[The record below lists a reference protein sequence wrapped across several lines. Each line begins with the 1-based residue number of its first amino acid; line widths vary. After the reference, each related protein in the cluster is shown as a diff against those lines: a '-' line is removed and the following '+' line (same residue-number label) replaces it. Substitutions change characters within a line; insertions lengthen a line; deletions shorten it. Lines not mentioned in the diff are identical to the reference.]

1 MAYVRIA
8 AKLKQLNDANFFL
21 MDAKDIETTGGV
33 DLQTV
38 LDGLSGDAI
47 EDIEEL
53 KQIVGNEAGTDPE
66 TGDPIEASGL
76 VKDVDELQVT
86 IGTATVVDDSDPD
99 NTVTT
104 PGTGLIKDI
113 EDILE
118 TIGADAVMDDSNPDE
133 PVEVSPATGMKKDIA
148 DLKERMESNVCDVD
162 KIEYTPAEFVD
173 IENVKVA
180 LDQLFADVYYVT
192 PEITSFTTTPG
203 TLTVEIGSTIDQID
217 FEWAVNKEM
226 TEITLTDCV
235 IADATVTTASYTTP
249 LTADKTFT
257 LTATDGKETATS
269 TKSVKF
275 LPYVYY
281 GKALAPDTDAGAA
294 YDDIYLLELP
304 SKALKSALKG
314 DYTMTLGV
322 DEYGYIAAPT
332 SFGTPVVKIGG
343 FETELDLVATFEH
356 TNASGY
362 AQEYNVFRTGNSNL
376 GSITMVVS

>member
-38 LDGLSGDAI
+38 LDGLSGDAV

-53 KQIVGNEAGTDPE
+53 KQIVGNEAGIDSD
-66 TGDPIEASGL
+66 GGPIEASGL
-76 VKDVDELQVT
+76 VKDVD
-86 IGTATVVDDSDPD
+86 
-99 NTVTT
+99 
-104 PGTGLIKDI
+104 
-113 EDILE
+113 DILE
-118 TIGADAVMDDSNPDE
+118 TIGVDAVIDDSEDG

-162 KIEYTPAEFVD
+162 KIEYETEDFAD
-173 IENVKVA
+173 ITNVKLA

-192 PEITSFTTTPG
+192 PAITSFTTNPG

-217 FEWAVNKEM
+217 FEWVVNKEM
-226 TEITLTDCV
+226 TEITLTDCT
-235 IADATVTTASYTTP
+235 IEDATDTTASYTTP

-257 LTATDGKETATS
+257 LTATDGKETATA
-269 TKSVKF
+269 KKEVKF

-281 GKALAPDTDAGAA
+281 GKSLAPDTDAGAA
-294 YDDIYLLELP
+294 YDDAYLLALP

-343 FETELDLVATFEH
+343 FETELDLVATINH

>member
-8 AKLKQLNDANFFL
+8 AKLKQLNDANFSL

-38 LDGLSGDAI
+38 LDGLSGDAV

-53 KQIVGNEAGTDPE
+53 KQIVGNEAGEDPE
-66 TGDPIEASGL
+66 TGGPIEASGL
-76 VKDVDELQVT
+76 VKDVDELQAAV
-86 IGTATVVDDSDPD
+86 GTATVVDDSDPD
-99 NTVTT
+99 NVIT
-104 PGTGLIKDI
+104 PGTGLTKDV

-118 TIGADAVMDDSNPDE
+118 TIGVDAVIDDSVPDG

-162 KIEYTPAEFVD
+162 KIEYETEDFAD
-173 IENVKVA
+173 ITNVKLA

-217 FEWAVNKEM
+217 FEWVVNKEM
-226 TEITLTDCV
+226 TEITLTDCT

-257 LTATDGKETATS
+257 LTATDGKETATA
-269 TKSVKF
+269 KKEVKF

-281 GKALAPDTDAGAA
+281 GKSLAPDTDAGAA
-294 YDDIYLLELP
+294 YDDAYLLALP
-304 SKALKSALKG
+304 SKALKSSIKG
-314 DYTMTLGV
+314 DYIMTLGV

-343 FETELDLVATFEH
+343 FETELDLVTTFEH

>member
-113 EDILE
+113 FDIF
-118 TIGADAVMDDSNPDE
+118 N
-133 PVEVSPATGMKKDIA
+133 
-148 DLKERMESNVCDVD
+148 
-162 KIEYTPAEFVD
+162 
-173 IENVKVA
+173 
-180 LDQLFADVYYVT
+180 
-192 PEITSFTTTPG
+192 
-203 TLTVEIGSTIDQID
+203 
-217 FEWAVNKEM
+217 
-226 TEITLTDCV
+226 
-235 IADATVTTASYTTP
+235 
-249 LTADKTFT
+249 
-257 LTATDGKETATS
+257 
-269 TKSVKF
+269 
-275 LPYVYY
+275 
-281 GKALAPDTDAGAA
+281 
-294 YDDIYLLELP
+294 
-304 SKALKSALKG
+304 
-314 DYTMTLGV
+314 
-322 DEYGYIAAPT
+322 
-332 SFGTPVVKIGG
+332 
-343 FETELDLVATFEH
+343 
-356 TNASGY
+356 
-362 AQEYNVFRTGNSNL
+362 
-376 GSITMVVS
+376 